1 MSAQLLGAVLAAFLA
16 AGPDARAEQDPSVEP
31 GPMHGTL
38 VAAGPGAGVDLY
50 ASVGPPHAVSPGV
63 ITQALPPAP
72 GLVVRQTS
80 YYGTVTIDHRA
91 HLARR
96 ISCKACHGPGP
107 VTKIEFTPRVAHERC
122 VGCHRVEARGPR
134 DCKGCHVKPA
144 EPPPTV
150 TAKAEEKP
158 AAEKAFAPPVPSGPV
173 AALVASSPPP
183 EQPRGFRRTVEVG
196 YAAGTVLGPALR
208 LSGRQGR
215 VALEH
220 SIERLTAS
228 GDTRT
233 IALVGGGYVHPLRR
247 GVELVA
253 VALGGVDAVER
264 PETGVMPALGARVGL
279 SWFHRRLWL
288 AESVNL
294 SVTGVVD
301 VANRRALR
309 QEIGGT
315 TVYASLGLGFPL
327 NRR

>member
-1 MSAQLLGAVLAAFLA
+1 MSAGVLGAVLAAFLA
-16 AGPDARAEQDPSVEP
+16 VGPDAPADQERSAGP
-31 GPMHGTL
+31 GPLHGTL
-38 VAAGPGAGVDLY
+38 VAAAPGAREELF
-50 ASVGPPHAVSPGV
+50 ASVGPSHAVQPDV
-63 ITQALPPAP
+63 IVQALPPAP
-72 GLVVRQTS
+72 EIVIRQTS

-96 ISCKACHGPGP
+96 ISCKACHGPGA
-107 VTKIEFTPRVAHERC
+107 VRKIEFTPRIAHERC

-134 DCKGCHVKPA
+134 DCKGCHVKPV

-158 AAEKAFAPPVPSGPV
+158 AAEKAPAPVPSAV
-173 AALVASSPPP
+173 AALVAAAPPP
-183 EQPRGFRRTVEVG
+183 PQPLHTFRRTVEVG
-196 YAAGTVLGPALR
+196 YAAGTALGPALR
-208 LSGRQGR
+208 LSGRQDR

-233 IALVGGGYVHPLRR
+233 IALVGGGYVHPIRN

-253 VALGGVDAVER
+253 VALGGIDAVER

-279 SWFHRRLWL
+279 SWLHRRLWL
-288 AESVNL
+288 ADSVNL

-309 QEIGGT
+309 QDIGGT
-315 TVYASLGLGFPL
+315 TVYASLGMGFRL